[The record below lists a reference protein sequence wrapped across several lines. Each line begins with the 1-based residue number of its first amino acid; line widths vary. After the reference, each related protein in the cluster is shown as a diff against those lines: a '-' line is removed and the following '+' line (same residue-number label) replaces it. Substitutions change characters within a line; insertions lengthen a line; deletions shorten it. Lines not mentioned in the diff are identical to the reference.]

1 MNNPFKNRTGEKKNL
16 ISNFSSLTV
25 LQISNYL
32 IPMITL
38 PYLVRVLGP
47 EKFGLVNFATAF
59 CAYFSLL
66 TDYGFTLSATKD
78 ISVNRDDKAKLNEIY
93 SSVLGVKI
101 YLFLLSTVF
110 FLIILFSFEIFYK
123 EILLYV
129 FAFATILGST
139 FFPVWFFQGIEKMKY
154 ILFINISVR
163 ALFTGLIFILITSE
177 NDYLMLTAINSS
189 TQIVIAL
196 VGLFIVRKSFSVKFS
211 FPSFREMKYQL
222 KSGWSIFLSQISIN
236 LYTTSNAFILGLFT
250 DNKVVGYYTAA
261 DKIRSA
267 LQAMMNPL
275 LQTVFPYVN
284 HLLSVS
290 QEAFINFN
298 KKILRIALV
307 GGISISLILFF
318 FAGQLVDIILG
329 EGYIQSVLVLKI
341 IAWLPFL
348 ITFSNVTGVQT
359 MLPLKRDKAFAIIL
373 FIAGVLNVVV
383 SLIIVPLY
391 FEIGTSVSVV
401 ITETFVTSSFLFYLL
416 KRKIKII

>member
-1 MNNPFKNRTGEKKNL
+1 
-16 ISNFSSLTV
+16 
-25 LQISNYL
+25 
-32 IPMITL
+32 MITL